1 MYLQSD
7 QQSKIPD
14 LPSIS
19 VIDQAYRFP
28 MKIHTALQDPAQVED
43 HQGMILMSM
52 VGSKPT
58 STFLIFTGNGTKPIL
73 SNNNPHLNE
82 CHKQELPHPM

>member
-43 HQGMILMSM
+43 HQGTGM
-52 VGSKPT
+52 V
-58 STFLIFTGNGTKPIL
+58 
-73 SNNNPHLNE
+73 
-82 CHKQELPHPM
+82 

>member
-43 HQGMILMSM
+43 HQGMGM
-52 VGSKPT
+52 V
-58 STFLIFTGNGTKPIL
+58 
-73 SNNNPHLNE
+73 
-82 CHKQELPHPM
+82 